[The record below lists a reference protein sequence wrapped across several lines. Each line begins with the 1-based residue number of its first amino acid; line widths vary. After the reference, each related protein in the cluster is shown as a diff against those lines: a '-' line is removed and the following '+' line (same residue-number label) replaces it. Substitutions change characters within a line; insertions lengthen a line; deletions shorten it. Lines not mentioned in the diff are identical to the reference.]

1 VVDVDQVAVAGR
13 ARNAL
18 TPLTQA
24 LRRGRVRTALL
35 GAVLT
40 VTLGA
45 AMLPTWHQPGSVFDE
60 GAALAF
66 GVRVL
71 HGAVPH
77 RDFEDIYGP
86 GNAWLMAGAF
96 AVGGTDQATER
107 IVGGGYRLLTVLG
120 AAILLL
126 GVGRV
131 PALAAGAVMVALL
144 IPDGLAAIPAFAAL
158 GCALAALGVLA
169 RAGERRS
176 MSVAAGFLAGAAAVM
191 RPDIVPPLAV
201 ASLPLLIR
209 VRSPWKAYLAGMAP
223 AAVAYLAHAAVVG
236 PARIGRVVSDV
247 VHLAPARRLPVDLLG
262 SEPGRLM
269 LVVLVGGV
277 AALLTAG
284 LAWFRGDAVQRQ
296 HSRAVAALGLLTLGL
311 APYALSRL
319 DYQHLIIALLPAVA
333 AIAGVAGLTTRSA
346 RAWLATGVPVAAGGA
361 LVALLLLLAPVEL
374 RAPVASDARIL
385 LGRIPPYPSQTVGV
399 RGRDFRLLPA
409 LAPPVQLILNAAER
423 ERRAGART
431 LFVGPQ
437 DLRRTSANDIY
448 MYYLLADLRPASYY
462 IELDPQTANR
472 AGSGLA
478 DDLRR
483 ADVLILDHN
492 WDGWNEPN
500 DSRKFGSDEPN
511 LIVSRLFCRI
521 VHDGGYELLRRRSGV
536 CPAIT
541 TYLK

>member
-1 VVDVDQVAVAGR
+1 
-13 ARNAL
+13 
-18 TPLTQA
+18 
-24 LRRGRVRTALL
+24 
-35 GAVLT
+35 
-40 VTLGA
+40 
-45 AMLPTWHQPGSVFDE
+45 MLPTWHQPGAAFDE

-66 GVRVL
+66 GARVL
-71 HGAVPH
+71 RGAVPH

-86 GNAWLMAGAF
+86 GNPWLVAGAF

-107 IVGGGYRLLTVLG
+107 IVGGGYWLLAILG

-131 PALAAGAVMVALL
+131 PALAAGAVMVPLL
-144 IPDGLAAIPAFAAL
+144 IPAGLAAIPSFGAL
-158 GCALAALGVLA
+158 GFALAALAMLA
-169 RAGERRS
+169 RGGDRRS
-176 MSVAAGFLAGAAAVM
+176 LSVAAGFLAGAAVLM
-191 RPDIVPPLAV
+191 RPDIAPPLAL

-209 VRSPWKAYLAGMAP
+209 GRSPWKAYLAGMAP

-269 LVVLVGGV
+269 LVALAGSL

-284 LAWFRGDAVQRQ
+284 LAWVRGDAVQR
-296 HSRAVAALGLLTLGL
+296 HHARALGALGLLAVAL

-319 DYQHLIIALLPAVA
+319 DYHHVVITLLPAVA
-333 AIAGVAGLTTRSA
+333 AIVGAAGLAVRTTWVWLATTIPAAAGVALVGL
-346 RAWLATGVPVAAGGA
+346 V
-361 LVALLLLLAPVEL
+361 LVLAPVQL
-374 RAPVASDARIL
+374 RAEVASDARIL
-385 LGRIPPYPSQTVGV
+385 LGRIPSYPSETVRVG
-399 RGRDFRLLPA
+399 GRDFRLAPA
-409 LAPPVQLILNAAER
+409 SAPAVQLILNAAER

-437 DLRRTSANDIY
+437 DLRRTSGNDIY
-448 MYYLLADLRPASYY
+448 LYYLLADLRPASYY

-478 DDLRR
+478 DDVRR

-511 LIVSRLFCRI
+511 RVVSSLFCRI
-521 VHDGGYELLRRRSGV
+521 VQDGGYELLRRRSGA
-536 CPAIT
+536 CPAMT